1 MQCHGFRKFFDTTC
15 TLNVMDGLYVEK
27 LMGHNIGIKAHYFKP
42 SAQDLLEE
50 NDHKLGYLSVID
62 TLTINDE
69 NRLKRQNEI
78 LKVKKSEF
86 EYLKQQVEETKRA
99 HAKFTTDYMA
109 FLKSK
114 LGIQQD

>member
-1 MQCHGFRKFFDTTC
+1 M
-15 TLNVMDGLYVEK
+15 
-27 LMGHNIGIKAHYFKP
+27 
-42 SAQDLLEE
+42 LEG
-50 NDHKLGYLSVID
+50 NDHKLRYLSVID

-69 NRLKRQNEI
+69 SRLKRQNEI

-99 HAKFTTDYMA
+99 QAKFTTDYMA

-114 LGIQQD
+114 LGIPQDVNKIELTFDPCKLNVMIMTRKKKKTELTGAETKSES